1 VGQLRATV
9 SAGGRTLTIGQRL
22 ALLVFA
28 VTLLVAAGPLGPARA
43 QAPAPAGPSAV
54 ELTDATIVEHE
65 RAVEVWVRLTRETKY
80 QSESM
85 DGPDRLVLDFEDTTY
100 RWTKVAIPVVADPV
114 RVLRG
119 SQFKKGVARL
129 VIELQRKVPYTIES
143 DREGLR
149 IVIPKSDKPTPAPA
163 GTRVLATPMV
173 YGIIRLDD
181 RAHAYIFDPATRQV
195 RRYAEGDTL
204 GDAVVETI
212 AERHVVLRTPT
223 GRVELKVP
231 DSKADP
237 RPSEAPPARVKP
249 APAPVGPS
257 PSPPRS

>member
-1 VGQLRATV
+1 VGQLRAAV
-9 SAGGRTLTIGQRL
+9 SAGGRTLTHGRRL
-22 ALLVFA
+22 ALLGLA
-28 VTLLVAAGPLGPARA
+28 VTLTVSAAPARA
-43 QAPAPAGPSAV
+43 QAPAPGGPAPI

-80 QSESM
+80 QSEAM
-85 DGPDRLVLDFEDTTY
+85 DSPDRLVLDFEDTTY
-100 RWTKVAIPVVADPV
+100 RWAKVAIPVVADPV

-149 IVIPKSDKPTPAPA
+149 IVIPKSERHTLAPP
-163 GTRVLATPMV
+163 GGRVLATPMV

-204 GDAVVETI
+204 GDAVVERI

-231 DSKADP
+231 DSRSDP
-237 RPSEAPPARVKP
+237 RPSDGPPARVKP